1 MSTTTTTLAERT
13 RRGAVGGAKLAIRS
27 WGCLTAPAR
36 PLPDFLVI
44 GTKRGGTT
52 SLWNWLLQ
60 HPDVL
65 PQLPSRQNI
74 KSPHYFY
81 WHFDRGESWY
91 RSHFATSMSRARA
104 RRHAGGARVVTGEAS
119 PYYLFDPRVP
129 ARVADV
135 LPQVR
140 LIVLL
145 RNPVDRAASHH
156 RERTNA
162 GVEKLSF
169 ADALDAEQGRLAGES
184 ERMSA
189 DPFYYSRAHDWY
201 SYRSRGIYAPQLQAW
216 RACFP
221 DDQILVVQSEHLYAD
236 PGKSFDE
243 VTDFLGLRRHE
254 GLRADHHNYRPRAA
268 MDEHV
273 RAELADFYREPNEQ
287 LFADLGRRFDWE

>member
-1 MSTTTTTLAERT
+1 M
-13 RRGAVGGAKLAIRS
+13 
-27 WGCLTAPAR
+27 
-36 PLPDFLVI
+36 
-44 GTKRGGTT
+44 
-52 SLWNWLLQ
+52 
-60 HPDVL
+60 
-65 PQLPSRQNI
+65 
-74 KSPHYFY
+74 
-81 WHFDRGESWY
+81 
-91 RSHFATSMSRARA
+91 
-104 RRHAGGARVVTGEAS
+104 
-119 PYYLFDPRVP
+119 
-129 ARVADV
+129 